1 MKVGDLVKIT
11 MPGDNYPSRV
21 GIIAS
26 FETIHYGDTNYPRV
40 LVDGKLLFFS
50 RKNLEVVNEGR

>member
-1 MKVGDLVKIT
+1 VKVGDLVKIT

-26 FETIHYGDTNYPRV
+26 FETIHYGGMSYPQV
-40 LVDGKLLFFS
+40 LVDGKLLIFS
-50 RKNLEVVNEGR
+50 RKNLEVVNESR

>member
-1 MKVGDLVKIT
+1 MKVGDLVRVT

-26 FETIHYGDTNYPRV
+26 FETIHYGGMSYPRV
-40 LVDGKLLFFS
+40 LVDGKLLVFA
-50 RKNLEVVNEGR
+50 RKNLEVLNEGR